1 MTPTDTTDTPGATDP
16 ADGSDVVDLLVA
28 QHERIRGLF
37 TELGAAPPAEK
48 QEVFDR
54 LRRLL
59 AVHETAEELVT
70 HPRVRLAEGGN
81 EVVDARL
88 EEETASKRM
97 LAALDGM
104 SVDDPGFAPRLAEL
118 QEAVLAHADAEE
130 REEFPLLRQDVDEEQ
145 RQAMAAAVLAAEA
158 LAPTH
163 PHPSVGSSATTN
175 LLAGPLASLVDRTR
189 DAVAEVLKGR

>member
-1 MTPTDTTDTPGATDP
+1 MTPTDPTDSKGTAAEEGA
-16 ADGSDVVDLLVA
+16 DVVDLLLA
-28 QHERIRGLF
+28 QHERIRSLF
-37 TELGAAPPAEK
+37 VEVVAAPIEEK
-48 QEVFDR
+48 QEAFDR

-88 EEETASKRM
+88 EEETASKKM

-118 QEAVLAHADAEE
+118 EEAVLAHADAEE
-130 REEFPLLRQDVDEEQ
+130 REEFPLLRRDVEAGQ
-145 RQAMAAAVLAAEA
+145 REAMAAAVLAAEA

-189 DAVAEVLKGR
+189 DAVTEVLRRG